1 MGTCTH
7 TRRHLFL
14 VPRLTLSCPLAL
26 VETFNKKS
34 ILLDPELLS
43 PTTPRA
49 YQRYTAEQITFG
61 PPDSLVNKENSAR
74 RPFLH
79 LRTIKFDSVPE
90 NPGSFKHLSSAFQG
104 GAVGHKAEP

>member
-26 VETFNKKS
+26 VETFNKS
-34 ILLDPELLS
+34 ICSIWSLC
-43 PTTPRA
+43 PRPRRD
-49 YQRYTAEQITFG
+49 QRYTEEQITFG

-79 LRTIKFDSVPE
+79 LRTIKFDTVPE